1 MIIKR
6 GKVSIMLKALL
17 CNVTRKPFCLVD
29 VPADVKSI
37 KFAGEYTKDGQAV
50 NVSNNK
56 LTASKRVMNSCDAV
70 NLLRACYHAES
81 DTFYL
86 SSEIVAVI
94 EGE

>member
-1 MIIKR
+1 
-6 GKVSIMLKALL
+6 MLKAIL
-17 CNVTRKPFCLVD
+17 CNVTKKPFCLVD

-37 KFAGEYTKDGQAV
+37 KFAGDYTKDGQAV

-56 LTASKRVMNSCDAV
+56 LTANKRVLNSHDAV
-70 NLLRACYHAES
+70 NLLKARYHDKS

-94 EGE
+94 EEE

>member
-1 MIIKR
+1 
-6 GKVSIMLKALL
+6 MLKAVL
-17 CNVTRKPFCLVD
+17 CNVTKEPFCLVD

-50 NVSNNK
+50 NVAVNK
-56 LTASKRVMNSCDAV
+56 LTASKRALNSRDAV
-70 NLLRACYHAES
+70 NMLKACYHDKS

-86 SSEIVAVI
+86 ASEIVAVI